1 MSGGDKSP
9 EINDEVRRMK
19 TEKQKL
25 LAKKD
30 AGSDIPTCSNL
41 KGELSPTFL
50 FISRA
55 VSVCVSVDKKR
66 RNKILDSV

>member
-1 MSGGDKSP
+1 
-9 EINDEVRRMK
+9 MK